1 MKGIGCATQAFRV
14 YSSSLSAELISSSCH
29 PHLPVDQSKHWMP
42 PAISC
47 ILILFLIVVTALYRS
62 LGKHFGKWSLLS
74 IGHDLLQ
81 PRWHIFGQP
90 GGEMNDAHSVVTAW
104 TSAVR
109 VWVCFV
115 CEIKWGSNPIH
126 LTGLCTEVFNLTS
139 RNSGMAVCGK
149 SEVKLRLSHRLI
161 KLADFRNVNYF
172 LISLIGDCSVYTC
185 FTDFLVW
192 INPLRGWKRR
202 GISFYKSHTELRA
215 LVAHI

>member
-62 LGKHFGKWSLLS
+62 LGKHFGKRSLLS
-74 IGHDLLQ
+74 IGLDLLH

-126 LTGLCTEVFNLTS
+126 LTGLGSFNNTQATGIILRFS
-139 RNSGMAVCGK
+139 IYLQGIVEWPC
-149 SEVKLRLSHRLI
+149 VIKLRISHRLI

-172 LISLIGDCSVYTC
+172 LISLIWDCSVYSC
-185 FTDFLVW
+185 FTDFLAW
-192 INPLRGWKRR
+192 INPLRGWKQ
-202 GISFYKSHTELRA
+202 GGKGTLAFIFL
-215 LVAHI
+215 